1 MELEVPL
8 EMEETPLD
16 LTEERRLRE
25 LGGETDGEDLSKM
38 VAK

>member
-1 MELEVPL
+1 MELEAPL

-25 LGGETDGEDLSKM
+25 SGGEIDGEASAKM